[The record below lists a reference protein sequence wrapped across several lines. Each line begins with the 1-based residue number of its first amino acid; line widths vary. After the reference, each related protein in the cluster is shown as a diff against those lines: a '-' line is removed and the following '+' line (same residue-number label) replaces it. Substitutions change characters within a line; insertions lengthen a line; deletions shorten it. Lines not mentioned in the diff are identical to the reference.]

1 MKGEPRMSNV
11 KEHLD
16 TTRTQLLQ
24 EIHLLDDTTFNKKP
38 DAQSWSVAQICH
50 HLVLVEEATK
60 KAITWGL
67 KAEEQSTP
75 GRKNVQ
81 LILDRTRKFQ
91 APPIVEPAEEPFTV
105 QAMLDLL
112 ATTRKNLLAFLQ
124 TIEEPEALTKRAV
137 KHPALGELPLDQ
149 WIEMVYMHEQRHI
162 KQLQEIVRE

>member
-38 DAQSWSVAQICH
+38 DEQSWSVAQICH

-75 GRKNVQ
+75 ARKNVQ
-81 LILDRTRKFQ
+81 LILDRSRKFQ

-124 TIEEPEALTKRAV
+124 TIEEPEALAKRAV

>member
-75 GRKNVQ
+75 ARKNVQ

-124 TIEEPEALTKRAV
+124 TIEEPEALAKRAV

>member
-1 MKGEPRMSNV
+1 MSNV

-67 KAEEQSTP
+67 KAEELSTP
-75 GRKNVQ
+75 ARKNVH
-81 LILDRTRKFQ
+81 LILDRSRKFQ

-124 TIEEPEALTKRAV
+124 TIEEPEALAKRAV

>member
-1 MKGEPRMSNV
+1 MSNV

-67 KAEEQSTP
+67 KAEEQSIP
-75 GRKNVQ
+75 ARKNVQ

-124 TIEEPEALTKRAV
+124 TIEEPEALAKRAV

-162 KQLQEIVRE
+162 KQLQEIVSE

>member
-1 MKGEPRMSNV
+1 MSNV

-24 EIHLLDDTTFNKKP
+24 EIHLLDDRTFNKKP

-67 KAEEQSTP
+67 KAEEQSIP
-75 GRKNVQ
+75 ARKNVQ

-124 TIEEPEALTKRAV
+124 TIEEPEALAKRAV

>member
-24 EIHLLDDTTFNKKP
+24 EIHLLDDTAFNKKP

-75 GRKNVQ
+75 ARKNVQ
-81 LILDRTRKFQ
+81 LILDR
-91 APPIVEPAEEPFTV
+91 I
-105 QAMLDLL
+105 
-112 ATTRKNLLAFLQ
+112 
-124 TIEEPEALTKRAV
+124 
-137 KHPALGELPLDQ
+137 
-149 WIEMVYMHEQRHI
+149 
-162 KQLQEIVRE
+162 

>member
-67 KAEEQSTP
+67 KAEEQSIP
-75 GRKNVQ
+75 ARKNVQ

-124 TIEEPEALTKRAV
+124 TIEEPEALAKRAV

>member
-1 MKGEPRMSNV
+1 MSNV

-67 KAEEQSTP
+67 KAEEQSIP
-75 GRKNVQ
+75 ARKNVQ
-81 LILDRTRKFQ
+81 LILDRSRKFQ

-124 TIEEPEALTKRAV
+124 TIEEPEALAKRAV

>member
-1 MKGEPRMSNV
+1 MSNV

-24 EIHLLDDTTFNKKP
+24 EIHLLDDTTFNKKSN
-38 DAQSWSVAQICH
+38 AQSWSVAQICH

-75 GRKNVQ
+75 ARKNVQ

-124 TIEEPEALTKRAV
+124 TIEEPEALAKRAV
-137 KHPALGELPLDQ
+137 QHPALGELPLDQ
-149 WIEMVYMHEQRHI
+149 WIEMVYLHEQRHI
-162 KQLQEIVRE
+162 KQLQEIVKE

>member
-24 EIHLLDDTTFNKKP
+24 EIHLLDDRTFNKKP

-67 KAEEQSTP
+67 KAEEQSIP
-75 GRKNVQ
+75 ARKNVQ

-124 TIEEPEALTKRAV
+124 TIEEPEALAKRAV